1 MITTRI
7 NYFLYH
13 TLLQM
18 DASQKL
24 KASSAFLQIKVG
36 LKDHFLQASHA
47 LYGHW
52 ATNTLIQQIW
62 NETETHELHQT
73 CRKNS
78 VDTTTP
84 MLIWPL
90 YDGICYNH
98 LFKKLSNKI
107 NRCHLYLQVITFYDI
122 IIYGGK
128 QIHPNILIGIDLHHV
143 NPHTTKT
150 DNYGKNS
157 P

>member
-1 MITTRI
+1 
-7 NYFLYH
+7 
-13 TLLQM
+13 M
-18 DASQKL
+18 DAGQKL

-62 NETETHELHQT
+62 NETEAHELHLKHAEKIVWTPQLQ
-73 CRKNS
+73 CWS
-78 VDTTTP
+78 DLCMMEFATT
-84 MLIWPL
+84 I
-90 YDGICYNH
+90 YS
-98 LFKKLSNKI
+98 KKLSNKI
-107 NRCHLYLQVITFYDI
+107 NKCHLYLQVITSYDI

-128 QIHPNILIGIDLHHV
+128 QIHPNMLIGIRPPSCQSTHH
-143 NPHTTKT
+143 
-150 DNYGKNS
+150 YGKNS